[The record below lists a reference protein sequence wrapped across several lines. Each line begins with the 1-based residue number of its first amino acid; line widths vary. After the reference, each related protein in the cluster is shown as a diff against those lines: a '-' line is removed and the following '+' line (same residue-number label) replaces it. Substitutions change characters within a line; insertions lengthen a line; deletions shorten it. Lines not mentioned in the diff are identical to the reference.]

1 MEGLRLH
8 EAVVFLAAA
17 GLVIPLMKRVRMSSV
32 LGFLL
37 IGLVI
42 GPFGLARL
50 TDEFPWLSFLL
61 ITDVA
66 GVRALAELGVIFL
79 LFMIGLE
86 LSLERL
92 WGMRRLVFGMG
103 SAQIVITGIVIG
115 AIAWGF
121 GNSVEA
127 SVLLGGCLALSSTAI
142 VMQLLMEQGRFG
154 TQVGRASFAILLAQ
168 DIAVVPILFLVS
180 AFGASQGG
188 SLGVDFAF
196 AVGEALLAI
205 LLILGLG
212 RMIVRPLFRFVAG
225 TDSPELFMAVTL
237 LTIIATAAGTHAAG
251 LSAALGAF
259 LAGLL
264 LAECEY
270 RQEIEINVEPFK
282 GLLLGLFFMSVGMG
296 IDLAEILTRPAW
308 IVLSVLGLFAIK
320 ALVTANV
327 ARFFGI
333 AWRHAVEMGL
343 LLGQGGEFAFV
354 VVGAALALG
363 LLPDATAQFMLIV
376 VGMTMFL
383 SPMVAKLA
391 RSAGDLLRKP
401 RSQGDEDE
409 VDLAA
414 DLSGHVII
422 VGYGRTGQLLA
433 LMLDRQ
439 MVPHAALDLDP
450 DRVAGLR
457 SRGAPVFLGDA
468 CRPAMLNKLRLQHA
482 AALAIC
488 TDDPGATEKILAS
501 ARGAMGHVPII
512 ARARDNIHAAELLA
526 LGATRV
532 VPELLESGLQ
542 MGHVMMEEIGL
553 PGTVARDL
561 VDALRAESELGLGA
575 SADAAKGST

>member
-17 GLVIPLMKRVRMSSV
+17 GLIIPLMKRVRMSSV

-42 GPFGLARL
+42 GPYGLARL
-50 TDEFPWLSFLL
+50 AEDFPWLNYLL
-61 ITDVA
+61 ITDVD
-66 GVRALAELGVIFL
+66 GVKALAELGVIFL

-86 LSLERL
+86 LSFERL

-103 SAQIVITGIVIG
+103 SAQIIATAIVIG
-115 AIAWGF
+115 AIAWYF
-121 GNSVEA
+121 GNSMEA

-154 TQVGRASFAILLAQ
+154 TPVGRGSFAILLAQ

-188 SLGVDFAF
+188 SLGLDFAF

-205 LLILGLG
+205 LVILGVG
-212 RMIVRPLFRFVAG
+212 RIVVRPLFRFVAG

-237 LTIIATAAGTHAAG
+237 LTIIATAAGTHVAG

-296 IDLAEILTRPAW
+296 IDLAEIFTRPEW

-320 ALVTANV
+320 AVVTANV
-327 ARFFGI
+327 ARGFGI
-333 AWRHAVEMGL
+333 AWRHSVEMGL
-343 LLGQGGEFAFV
+343 LLGQGGEFGFV
-354 VVGAALALG
+354 VVGAALAMG
-363 LLPDATAQFMLIV
+363 LLPEDTGQFMLIV

-383 SPMVAKLA
+383 SPLVAKLA
-391 RSAGDLLRKP
+391 RSAGDLLRESP
-401 RSQGDEDE
+401 SGSADEE
-409 VDLAA
+409 IDLAA
-414 DLSGHVII
+414 DLGGHVII

-433 LMLDRQ
+433 SMLDRQ
-439 MVPHAALDLDP
+439 MVPHAALDLDR
-450 DRVAGLR
+450 DRVAALR
-457 SRGAPVFLGDA
+457 SKGAPVFLGDA
-468 CRPAMLNKLRLQHA
+468 CRPAMLGKLGLKQA

-488 TDDPGATEKILAS
+488 TDDPGATEKILTS
-501 ARGAMGHVPII
+501 AKSAAGHVPII
-512 ARARDNIHAAELLA
+512 ARARDNAHAGELLG

-553 PGTVARDL
+553 PGSVARDL
-561 VDALRAESELGLGA
+561 VEVLRAEAELGLGA
-575 SADAAKGST
+575 STGTRETSS

>member
-37 IGLVI
+37 VGLVV
-42 GPFGLARL
+42 GPYGLARL
-50 TDEFPWLSFLL
+50 TEELPWLSFLL

-86 LSLERL
+86 LSFERL

-103 SAQIVITGIVIG
+103 SAQIVITAIVIG
-115 AIAWGF
+115 AVAWGF
-121 GNSVEA
+121 GNSIEA

-188 SLGVDFAF
+188 SLGLDFGF
-196 AVGEALLAI
+196 AVGQALLAI
-205 LLILGLG
+205 LVILGVG
-212 RMIVRPLFRFVAG
+212 RVLVRPLFRFVAQ

-270 RQEIEINVEPFK
+270 RQEIEINMEPFK

-296 IDLAEILTRPAW
+296 IDLAEIFTRPVW
-308 IVLSVLGLFAIK
+308 IVLSVAGLFVIK

-327 ARFFGI
+327 ARGFGI

-376 VGMTMFL
+376 VGITMFL
-383 SPMVAKLA
+383 SPLVAKVA
-391 RSAGDLLRKP
+391 RSAGDLLRE
-401 RSQGDEDE
+401 RATDDVDEE
-409 VDLAA
+409 IDLAA
-414 DLSGHVII
+414 DLGGHVII

-433 LMLDRQ
+433 SMLDRQ
-439 MVPHAALDLDP
+439 MVPHAALDLDR
-450 DRVAGLR
+450 DRVAALR
-457 SRGAPVFLGDA
+457 SGGAPVFLGDA
-468 CRPAMLNKLRLQHA
+468 CRPAMLSKLRLKHA

-488 TDDPGATEKILAS
+488 TDDPGATERILTS
-501 ARGAMGHVPII
+501 ARSAVGRVPII
-512 ARARDNIHAAELLA
+512 ARARDNVHAAELLG

-561 VDALRAESELGLGA
+561 VEALRSEAERGR
-575 SADAAKGST
+575 SAAADSLETST